1 MLKFMAMYGLS
12 SDTAAAV
19 ALARRALRKSER
31 VPANLARFL
40 PEDRSRHSWSY
51 WNSLK
56 KKLNRVRRHDFF
68 NLNAANSGVVVKLAD
83 ESVSTMADRS
93 AGKLKRASIGR

>member
-1 MLKFMAMYGLS
+1 MTKFMSMYGLS
-12 SDTAAAV
+12 SDTAAAFV
-19 ALARRALRKSER
+19 LARRALRKSER

-56 KKLNRVRRHDFF
+56 KKFGVINRHDLFDF
-68 NLNAANSGVVVKLAD
+68 NAANRGMVVTLVD
-83 ESVSTMADRS
+83 EPVSHGTGRS
-93 AGKLKRASIGR
+93 AGKRYSRFH